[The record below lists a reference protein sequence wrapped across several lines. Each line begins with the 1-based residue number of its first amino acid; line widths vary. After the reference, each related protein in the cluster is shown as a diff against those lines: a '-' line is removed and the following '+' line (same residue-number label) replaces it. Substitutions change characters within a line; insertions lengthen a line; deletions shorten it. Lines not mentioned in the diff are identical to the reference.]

1 MVGHATAS
9 LGFEGVTG
17 QVKFDSHVLSVLTT
31 AVDAVN
37 RLTAGHALG
46 QPVEAPTG
54 EGKAAAVAE
63 ALSADGRPRPRVS
76 TADAEVLVGVA
87 VRMREIFE
95 ATHAGELDQAAE
107 AVNAL
112 LIDTS
117 ARPQLDK
124 ADGRWNLHFHGPDTT
139 LANGWAAGWAAG
151 LAIAMGSDLAGRL
164 GVCAAP
170 HCDRV
175 FVDESKNSRRRFCS
189 PQCQSRVKAAAHR
202 ARTR

>member
-1 MVGHATAS
+1 M
-9 LGFEGVTG
+9 
-17 QVKFDSHVLSVLTT
+17 KFDSHVLSVLTT

-37 RLTAGHALG
+37 RLTAGYALG

-54 EGKAAAVAE
+54 AGKAAAVAE

-76 TADAEVLVGVA
+76 AADAEVLVGVA

-107 AVNAL
+107 GVNAL

-170 HCDRV
+170 QCDRV